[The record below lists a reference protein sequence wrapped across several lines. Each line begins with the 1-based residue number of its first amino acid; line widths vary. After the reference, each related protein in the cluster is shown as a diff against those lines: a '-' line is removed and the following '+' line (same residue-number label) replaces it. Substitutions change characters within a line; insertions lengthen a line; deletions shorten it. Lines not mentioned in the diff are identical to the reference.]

1 MVKTYNKHIEWK
13 TESVNT
19 ETGELIETKKTVT
32 VKTNTDDFYFIF
44 IEAIGYMIGVSNG
57 TELQVLS
64 VLCINAEFNK
74 GICLLTSNRRKEFCE
89 KLGITVNSFGVC
101 LARLAKR
108 GLITNNSG
116 NIEINP
122 ICFWKGS
129 IDERNKL
136 LKDNKLEL
144 SIKFKGQ

>member
-1 MVKTYNKHIEWK
+1 
-13 TESVNT
+13 
-19 ETGELIETKKTVT
+19 
-32 VKTNTDDFYFIF
+32 
-44 IEAIGYMIGVSNG
+44 MIGVSNG

-74 GICLLTSNRRKEFCE
+74 GVCLLTSNRRKEFCE
-89 KLGITVNSFGVC
+89 QLGITANSFGVC
-101 LARLAKR
+101 LARLSKR
-108 GLITNNSG
+108 GLITNNAG

-136 LKDNKLEL
+136 LKNNKLEI
-144 SIKFKGQ
+144 SIKFKAQ

>member
-1 MVKTYNKHIEWK
+1 MKTFNKHIEWK
-13 TESVNT
+13 TESINT

-32 VKTNTDDFYFIF
+32 VKTNTDNFYFTF
-44 IEAIGYMIGVSNG
+44 IEAIGYLIGVSSG

-64 VLCINAEFNK
+64 ILCVNAEYNK
-74 GICLLTSNRRKEFCE
+74 GICLLTANRRKEFCE
-89 KLGITVNSFGVC
+89 QLQLNVNTFGIC
-101 LARLAKR
+101 LSRLSKK
-108 GLITNNSG
+108 GLITNNAG

-136 LKDNKLEL
+136 LKDNKLEI